1 MRESREPSRVVVVVP
16 LQPGARERVRELLER
31 GPPFDPEAAG
41 LERHQVFLTDQ
52 EAVFL
57 FEASAQAA
65 LDRLARS
72 IRLRDAAV
80 AWREFVAADDI
91 RLADVVFSWV
101 RGAGGGPSE
110 PASVDAAD
118 RE

>member
-16 LQPGARERVRELLER
+16 LQPGARERVRELLQR

-41 LERHQVFLTDQ
+41 LERHEVFLSDQ

-57 FEASAQAA
+57 FEASAQAT

-72 IRLRDAAV
+72 MRLRDAAV
-80 AWREFVAADDI
+80 AWREFVTAEDI
-91 RLADVVFSWV
+91 RLADVVYSWV
-101 RGAGGGPSE
+101 RGAGRNPSE
-110 PASVDAAD
+110 PPRADAD
-118 RE
+118 